1 MLWLSSEKKRLRRS
15 LNTPDLSVAL
25 QKAED
30 LVLDCLQR
38 ERAGQ
43 KVMAASLAEVVDAWE
58 AKHEQRLER
67 GELRSRKSFERHV
80 RFFRKHLD
88 ELYGLSTPVS
98 AQPQSCLLPQPV

>member
-1 MLWLSSEKKRLRRS
+1 
-15 LNTPDLSVAL
+15 
-25 QKAED
+25 
-30 LVLDCLQR
+30 
-38 ERAGQ
+38 
-43 KVMAASLAEVVDAWE
+43 MAASLAEVVDAWE

-98 AQPQSCLLPQPV
+98 VQPQSCLLPQPV